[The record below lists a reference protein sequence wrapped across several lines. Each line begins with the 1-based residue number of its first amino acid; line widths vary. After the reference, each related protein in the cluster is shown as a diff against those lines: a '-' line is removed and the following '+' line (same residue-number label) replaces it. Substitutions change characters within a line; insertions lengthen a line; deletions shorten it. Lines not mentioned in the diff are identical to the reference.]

1 MSIQLSI
8 TASIGFGFERPAYS
22 LPRPYLPARIG
33 AETHYR
39 PQCCQLATIRAAIAG
54 MAARSARRLN
64 LAIASS

>member
-8 TASIGFGFERPAYS
+8 TASIGFGFEWPAYS
-22 LPRPYLPARIG
+22 LTFPYLPARIR
-33 AETHYR
+33 AALYYR
-39 PQCCQLATIRAAIAG
+39 YWCCQLATIRAAIAG